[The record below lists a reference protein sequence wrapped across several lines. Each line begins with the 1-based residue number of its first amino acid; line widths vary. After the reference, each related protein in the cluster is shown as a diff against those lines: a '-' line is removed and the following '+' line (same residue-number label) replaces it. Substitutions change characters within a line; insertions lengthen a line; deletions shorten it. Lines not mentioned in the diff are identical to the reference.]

1 MFASFIALEEK
12 FMKKVTGFSISEDV
26 IEKIDEKR
34 GLAAR
39 SAVVEDILRKGLGLK
54 KEVVNG

>member
-1 MFASFIALEEK
+1 
-12 FMKKVTGFSISEDV
+12 MKKVTGFSISEDV